1 MNAQEK
7 IFSQRVI
14 SKNVSDEEVKQI
26 LALKEEMLEEMGTNM
41 HHDAITGTAKQYVAR
56 DYAIRLNKALEH
68 S

>member
-1 MNAQEK
+1 M
-7 IFSQRVI
+7 
-14 SKNVSDEEVKQI
+14 KQI